1 MKPTEIKISIQKV
14 DEFGLSVWLGA
25 TYAIEDGET
34 VEDSI
39 RAAKQEIE
47 AAHTNTQPATR
58 EVLTMTHP
66 QFAQIVK
73 AFEDKRVDFIECQ
86 KHYIYGDKET
96 IYYLDENKLI

>member
-25 TYAIEDGET
+25 TYALEDCET
-34 VEDSI
+34 VEDCI

-47 AAHTNTQPATR
+47 AAHKNTQPNAR

-66 QFAQIVK
+66 QFTQVMK
-73 AFEDKRVDFIECQ
+73 AFSDGRVDEIECQ
-86 KHYIYGDKET
+86 KHYILDKEVFK
-96 IYYLDENKLI
+96 YLIEHKLV

>member
-25 TYAIEDGET
+25 TYALEDGET
-34 VEDSI
+34 VEESI

-47 AAHTNTQPATR
+47 AAHTNTQPAVR

-66 QFAQIVK
+66 QFAQIMK
-73 AFEDKRVDFIECQ
+73 AFADGRVDLKECQ
-86 KHYIYGDKET
+86 KHYVLDKEVFN
-96 IYYLDENKLI
+96 YLTENKLI